1 MEIVTIDKS
10 GRLVIPDLI
19 RKKLHLTK
27 NMPLLITDL
36 DDDKI
41 IIKKLDRDEIEKSL
55 RAELKGVD
63 IDKISKEVRTEVDKA
78 AKKKYA
84 AIIG

>member
-1 MEIVTIDKS
+1 MDKS

-55 RAELKGVD
+55 RQELKGVD
-63 IDKISKEVRTEVDKA
+63 IDKITREVRTEVDKA
-78 AKKKYA
+78 AKKK
-84 AIIG
+84 II

>member
-41 IIKKLDRDEIEKSL
+41 IIKKLDRDEIEKNL
-55 RAELKGVD
+55 RQELKGVD

>member
-1 MEIVTIDKS
+1 
-10 GRLVIPDLI
+10 
-19 RKKLHLTK
+19 
-27 NMPLLITDL
+27 MPLLITDL

-41 IIKKLDRDEIEKSL
+41 IIKKLDRDEIEKNL
-55 RAELKGVD
+55 RQELKGVD
-63 IDKISKEVRTEVDKA
+63 IDKISKEVRTEVDKV